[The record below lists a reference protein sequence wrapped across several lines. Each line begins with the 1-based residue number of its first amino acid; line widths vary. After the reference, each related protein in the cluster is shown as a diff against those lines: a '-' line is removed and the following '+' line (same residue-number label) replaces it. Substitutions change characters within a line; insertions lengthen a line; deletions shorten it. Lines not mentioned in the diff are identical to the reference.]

1 MRFLTSLSSNIPK
14 TGYLFKF
21 KDQNMI
27 WGHPQGGGW
36 ALGSFGRRY
45 LIFPTQFPFLKENA
59 NLARRERLGLLAGVL
74 RGILQ
79 FLGTSSTRSTSS
91 TGSSSSTRSCTTS
104 THIIRY
110 PEFWVLVPRIL
121 GTGIQN
127 SRSGTQNSGYWTTGT
142 HNSGYKDD
150 NM

>member
-1 MRFLTSLSSNIPK
+1 M
-14 TGYLFKF
+14 
-21 KDQNMI
+21 
-27 WGHPQGGGW
+27 
-36 ALGSFGRRY
+36 
-45 LIFPTQFPFLKENA
+45 
-59 NLARRERLGLLAGVL
+59 GLLAGVL

-91 TGSSSSTRSCTTS
+91 TGSTSSTRSTTS
-104 THIIRY
+104 THNIRY